1 MPPFDFGTQ
10 EQRMLWASALLGVV
24 QLVLFVVFSGASGRT
39 SWALGARDAAGPSM
53 GTVGARVDRAWRNY
67 LETFPIFAAL
77 VLLAT
82 ATGKHTAMIGFGS
95 QLYFYGRVIYLPLY
109 AFGIPV
115 VRTLAWSI
123 ATAGIIVVLLG
134 IWPGI

>member
-10 EQRMLWASALLGVV
+10 EQRMLWASALLGIV
-24 QLVLFVVFSGASGRT
+24 QLVLCIVFSAASGRT
-39 SWALGARDAAGPSM
+39 GWAIGARDAAGPAM
-53 GTVGARVDRAWRNY
+53 GTIHARVDRAWQNY
-67 LETFPIFAAL
+67 LETFPIFAGL

-82 ATGKHTAMIGFGS
+82 ATGKHTAMIAFGS

-115 VRTLAWSI
+115 VRTLAWTI
-123 ATAGIIVVLLG
+123 AAVGIVLVLLG
-134 IWPGI
+134 IWPGY

>member
-10 EQRMLWASALLGVV
+10 EQRMLWASALLGIV
-24 QLVLFVVFSGASGRT
+24 QLVIFVVFNAAAGRT
-39 SWALGARDAAGPSM
+39 RWSLGARDASGPSM
-53 GTVGARVDRAWRNY
+53 GTVGSRVDRAWWNY

-82 ATGKHTAMIGFGS
+82 ATGKHTAMIGYGS

-109 AFGIPV
+109 AFGVPV
-115 VRTLAWSI
+115 LRTLAWSI
-123 ATAGIIVVLLG
+123 ATIGIITVLLG

>member
-10 EQRMLWASALLGVV
+10 EQRMLWASALLGLVH
-24 QLVLFVVFSGASGRT
+24 LVLYVVFSGASGRT
-39 SWALGARDAAGPSM
+39 GWAVGARDAAGPAM
-53 GTVGARVDRAWRNY
+53 GTVGARIDRAWRNY

-82 ATGKHTAMIGFGS
+82 ATGKHTAMIGYGA
-95 QLYFYGRVIYLPLY
+95 QLYFYARVIYLPLY
-109 AFGIPV
+109 AFGVPV

-123 ATAGIIVVLLG
+123 ATIGIIVILLG
-134 IWPGI
+134 IYPGL

>member
-10 EQRMLWASALLGVV
+10 EQRMLWASALLGIVH
-24 QLVLFVVFSGASGRT
+24 LVLYVVFSGVAGRT
-39 SWALGARDAAGPSM
+39 GWAVGARDASGPGM

-82 ATGKHTAMIGFGS
+82 ATGKHTAMIGLGS
-95 QLYFYGRVIYLPLY
+95 QLFFYGRVIYLPLY

-123 ATAGIIVVLLG
+123 ATAGVIIILLG

>member
-10 EQRMLWASALLGVV
+10 EQRMLWASALLGIVH
-24 QLVLFVVFSGASGRT
+24 LVLCIAFSAASGRT

-53 GTVGARVDRAWRNY
+53 GTVHARLDRAWRNY
-67 LETFPIFAAL
+67 LETFPLFAAL

-82 ATGKHTAMIGFGS
+82 ATGKHTTMMGYGA

-115 VRTLAWSI
+115 VRTLAWTIASI
-123 ATAGIIVVLLG
+123 GIIVLLLG
-134 IWPGI
+134 IYPGI

>member
-10 EQRMLWASALLGVV
+10 EQRMLWASALLGIVH
-24 QLVLFVVFSGASGRT
+24 LVLYVVFSGAAGRT
-39 SWALGARDAAGPSM
+39 TWAVGARDASGPSM

-67 LETFPIFAAL
+67 LETFSIFAAL

-82 ATGKHTAMIGFGS
+82 ATGKHTALIAFGS

-109 AFGIPV
+109 AFGVPV

-123 ATAGIIVVLLG
+123 ATAGIITVLLG
-134 IWPGI
+134 IWPGF